1 MKKLSYPAVL
11 AAILLSQLCVAQ
23 DHGSAPGILLR
34 DYKPVSLYHTPQAR
48 ISKAAFPA
56 IDMHSHDYA
65 ADDAEVD
72 LWVRIMDSVGIRKTM
87 ILSHETGKGFDRV
100 VKKYGRYPERFSVW
114 CGFNYTGF
122 GKPGWQRN
130 AVAELERCHRE
141 GAVGVGELGDKGLGE
156 TYSGPVP
163 GTGIHIDD
171 PALKPLLEKCGELHM
186 PVSIHIGEDRWMYEQ
201 PDSTN
206 DGMMNAAKWHVNTDR
221 PGMLNHDQLLRSL
234 ENAVRDNPHTL
245 FIACHLGNC
254 CTDLQKIGRLLD
266 KYPNLYADIAARY
279 GEIAPVPRYAAAF
292 ISKYRHRLVYG
303 TDMGFDPGMYRITFR
318 ILESAD
324 EHFYE
329 TGLFNYH
336 WALYGLDLP
345 RTVLENIYNKNAE
358 ALLKY
363 VQE

>member
-1 MKKLSYPAVL
+1 MKKPLYL
-11 AAILLSQLCVAQ
+11 AGLIAILLPRTCISQA
-23 DHGSAPGILLR
+23 HGEGMGILLR
-34 DYKPVSLYHTPQAR
+34 DYRPVSLYHTPQAR
-48 ISKAAFPA
+48 ISKAAFPI

-72 LWVRIMDSVGIRKTM
+72 QWVRIMDSVGVQKTM
-87 ILSHETGKGFDRV
+87 ILSYKTGKGFDSV
-100 VKKYGRYPERFSVW
+100 VKKYGRYPARFTVW
-114 CGFNYTGF
+114 CGFDYTGF
-122 GKPGWQRN
+122 GKPGWQRK
-130 AVAELERCHRE
+130 AVAELERCHGE
-141 GAVGVGELGDKGLGE
+141 GAAGVGELGDKGLGE
-156 TYSGPVP
+156 SYSRPVP

-171 PALKPLLEKCGELHM
+171 PALKPLLEKCAELHM
-186 PVSIHIGEDRWMYEQ
+186 PVSIHIGEDRWMYER

-206 DGMMNAAKWHVNTDR
+206 DGMMNAAKWHVNTDK
-221 PGMLNHDQLLRSL
+221 PGMLNHAQLLRSL
-234 ENAVRDNPHTL
+234 ENAVRDNPRTI

-254 CTDLQKIGRLLD
+254 CTDLEQLGRLLD

-292 ISKYRHRLVYG
+292 LSKYRARLLYG
-303 TDMGFDPGMYRITFR
+303 TDMGFDPGMYRTTFR

-363 VQE
+363 TRE